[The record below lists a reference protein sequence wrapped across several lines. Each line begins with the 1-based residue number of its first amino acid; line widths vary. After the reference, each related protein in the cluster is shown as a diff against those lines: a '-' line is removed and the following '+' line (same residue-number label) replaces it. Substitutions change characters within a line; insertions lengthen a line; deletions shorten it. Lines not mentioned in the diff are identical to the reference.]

1 MSETSCEMITRAL
14 HARDPSAM
22 VFAGHAVMALDELRA
37 TLAARESE
45 LAEAQR
51 RVAELEEALKLWM
64 TYDGMGNPDPLS
76 ILLMARNATATLLRI
91 TRIPGKESDDG
102 EMH

>member
-1 MSETSCEMITRAL
+1 MCEKLSPEGDSPDRWSRLTDKLESVEKAL
-14 HARDPSAM
+14 
-22 VFAGHAVMALDELRA
+22 
-37 TLAARESE
+37 TARESE
-45 LAEAQR
+45 LAEAKR
-51 RVAELEEALKLWM
+51 RVVELEEALKLWM